1 MPGQRRPEDRFQS
14 RGRAPVARQP
24 HKLEE
29 VGSIPTPGTI
39 SCSPVAQIEER
50 PILTREVDGANPS
63 GAATFMEVKA
73 DKRAAA
79 GWKPDG
85 AAIRSLWSMT
95 TDFRF
100 GSQALQRC
108 SGLLNRGA
116 RGSTVATHQFQNGS

>member
-63 GAATFMEVKA
+63 GAANFMEVKA
-73 DKRAAA
+73 DRRAAA

-85 AAIRSLWSMT
+85 AAT
-95 TDFRF
+95 T
-100 GSQALQRC
+100 AC
-108 SGLLNRGA
+108 GA
-116 RGSTVATHQFQNGS
+116 